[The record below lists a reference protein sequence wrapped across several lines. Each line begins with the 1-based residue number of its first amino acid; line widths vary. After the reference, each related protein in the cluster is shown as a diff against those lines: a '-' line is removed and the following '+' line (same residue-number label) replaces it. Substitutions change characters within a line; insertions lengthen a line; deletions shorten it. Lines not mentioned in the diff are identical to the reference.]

1 MDGIVNIFIE
11 HKLLLLFFISAV
23 GYAIGRIS
31 FGGIKLGVAAVLFVG
46 LAMGALDDSITLPSF
61 VIAIGLVLFVYTIG
75 IASGAS
81 FVASFK
87 KNGLRDSGVVIS
99 LLVSGALF
107 IVIAGKL
114 LGFSPIVTTGL
125 YTGAYT
131 NTPAL
136 ASVVQILE
144 KDQLGD
150 TSHLAGLP
158 AVGYSVAYPMGVL
171 GPILA
176 IAFWQ
181 KRYKIKY
188 KEDAKKAKDILAA
201 GAELYNVSIK
211 VSEKST
217 SNLSIK
223 GLKEKYDWHVV
234 FARIKRGN
242 KIILVE
248 NYHISLEKDDIISVI
263 GSPED
268 VQPVIDVLGEKV
280 DLDMVLDRKKFN
292 YRRVFVSD
300 KMIIGKTIGELKL
313 PQKFGALVTR
323 VRRGDVDMI
332 AYNDFVLEYGDRV
345 RFVSRKKDVKKV
357 SNFFGDS
364 YKSISDLHFM
374 SFGAGISLGLLVG
387 MIPIHLPGGIV
398 FRLGEAGGPL
408 VVGLVLSYFRR
419 TGPFVWTISYS
430 ANHALREFGL
440 VLMLAGIGVRSGSTF
455 ISGLQA
461 SNGMQLLIIGAI
473 ASIAIPMFFIPLAY
487 KKFKLPFAVV
497 TGMVSAIHTQPA
509 VTGYANQQAGNDLPT
524 HGYVGV
530 FPVATI
536 TKLIIAQVLL
546 ITLI

>member
-1 MDGIVNIFIE
+1 MDVIVDILVE
-11 HKLLLLFFISAV
+11 HELLLLFLISAA

-46 LAMGALDDSITLPSF
+46 LAMGALDDSISLPSF
-61 VIAIGLVLFVYTIG
+61 VISIGLVLFVYTIG

-99 LLVSGALF
+99 LLVAGALF

-114 LGFSPIVTTGL
+114 LGLDSIVATGL

-136 ASVVQILE
+136 AGVVQILE
-144 KDQLGD
+144 KNQLGD
-150 TSHLAGLP
+150 TSALAGLP

-176 IAFWQ
+176 IAYWQ
-181 KRYKIKY
+181 KRYRIKY
-188 KEDAKKAKDILAA
+188 KEDAKKAKNILAA
-201 GAELYNVSIK
+201 GAELNNISIK
-211 VSEKST
+211 ITNKSN
-217 SNLSIK
+217 SHLSINS
-223 GLKEKYDWHVV
+223 LRERFDWPVV

-242 KIILVE
+242 RIILADDYDV
-248 NYHISLEKDDIISVI
+248 SLEENDIVSVI
-263 GSPED
+263 GTSED
-268 VQPVIDVLGEKV
+268 IQPVIDTLGKQV
-280 DLDMVLDRKKFN
+280 KLDLALDRKTFN
-292 YRRVFVSD
+292 FRRVFVSD
-300 KMIIGKTIGELKL
+300 KTIIGKSIGELKI

-323 VRRGDVDMI
+323 VRRGDVDMVAHNNFI
-332 AYNDFVLEYGDRV
+332 LEYGDRV
-345 RFVSRKKDVKKV
+345 RFVSRKNDINKV
-357 SNFFGDS
+357 SKFFGDS

-387 MIPIHLPGGIV
+387 MIPIYLPGGIV

-408 VVGLVLSYFRR
+408 VVGLLLSYFKRI
-419 TGPFVWTISYS
+419 GPFVWTISYS
-430 ANHALREFGL
+430 ANHVLREFGL

-461 SNGMQLLIIGAI
+461 SNGMELLAIGAI
-473 ASIAIPMFFIPLAY
+473 ASIAIPMIFIPLAY

-536 TKLIIAQVLL
+536 TKLIVAQVLL
-546 ITLI
+546 IVLI